1 MKTSY
6 SFIHSQSYSFKVDSL
21 VMIVFI
27 ASLWSYYRPFIKD
40 DMMASHPMR
49 SQGNRLSILE
59 ATSSNLSFF
68 IGSLLLI
75 PRPPF

>member
-1 MKTSY
+1 MPLY
-6 SFIHSQSYSFKVDSL
+6 VCIFGL
-21 VMIVFI
+21 V
-27 ASLWSYYRPFIKD
+27 SIKD
-40 DMMASHPMR
+40 DMMA